1 MKTHLAT
8 SPTLHETLNSK
19 AAKLPAEFQELLA
32 LLPANVDRRTGAA
45 LITKHLFPVS
55 HRSLEVWPLP
65 SRFVNGRAV
74 VPTAKLFE
82 IAFAKLNAAPVV
94 MGGRSGP
101 SEQRAS

>member
-82 IAFAKLNAAPVV
+82 IAFDKLNAAPIV
-94 MGGRSGP
+94 MGGRRNTT
-101 SEQRAS
+101 QQAA